1 MLKST
6 SVHQNKISAVLA
18 SFALAVQF
26 LTRIPLNINI
36 NVSDQRLGVSV
47 LFYPLVGLLIGTILL
62 ILPHLLPEQSY
73 AINAAI
79 ILTAWVLLTGGLH
92 LDGLADCSD
101 AWAGGLGDKERSLKI
116 MQDPAAGPIAV
127 IILLLILLLKWSA
140 IQSLLFVDP
149 ELSFLLLAPFLGRL
163 SILILML
170 STPYVRENGLG
181 SAMQK
186 YLPKSAAKLIVY
198 TSLLLCFWF
207 SNFYILVA
215 VLILISWIRHLSMQ
229 RIQGV
234 TGDVYGASVELVETA
249 VLINLAL
256 TYG

>member
-1 MLKST
+1 MFAL
-6 SVHQNKISAVLA
+6 LA

-36 NVSDQRLGVSV
+36 TVSEQRLGQSV
-47 LFYPLVGLLIGTILL
+47 LFYPLVGLLIGSFLL
-62 ILPHLLPEQSY
+62 ILIHLLPEQSF

-79 ILTAWVLLTGGLH
+79 ILTAWVLVTGGLH

-116 MQDPAAGPIAV
+116 MKDPAAGPIAV
-127 IILLLILLLKWSA
+127 IILVLILLLKWNA
-140 IQSLLFVDP
+140 IQSLLLADTG
-149 ELSFLLLAPFLGRL
+149 LNFLLLAPFLGRV

-186 YLPKSAAKLIVY
+186 HLPQLAAKLIVLI
-198 TSLLLCFWF
+198 SLLLCVWF
-207 SNFYILVA
+207 TNFYTL
-215 VLILISWIRHLSMQ
+215 LSMLLLVGGIRYLSIQ

-234 TGDVYGASVELVETA
+234 TGDVYGASVEIVETA
-249 VLINLAL
+249 ILISLAM

>member
-6 SVHQNKISAVLA
+6 SIHQGKIGAVLA
-18 SFALAVQF
+18 SVALAVQF

-47 LFYPLVGLLIGTILL
+47 LFYPLVGLLIGSILL
-62 ILPHLLPEQSY
+62 LLTHLLPEQSV

-79 ILTAWVLLTGGLH
+79 ILTTWVLLTGGLH

-140 IQSLLFVDP
+140 LQSLLFVDP

-186 YLPKSAAKLIVY
+186 HLPKSTAKLIVY
-198 TSLLLCFWF
+198 TSLLLCFWL
-207 SNFYILVA
+207 SDFYTVVSA
-215 VLILISWIRHLSMQ
+215 LILIAWIRHLAMQ

-249 VLINLAL
+249 VLISLAL